1 MMLEGGERDEREKKK
16 NTQQKPEQ
24 HIRYMMCW
32 NCRPEIKRPF
42 DSLRLR
48 GADDSVSNKIRQQQK
63 KMPCTKLTD

>member
-1 MMLEGGERDEREKKK
+1 MLEGGERDEREKKK

-32 NCRPEIKRPF
+32 NCRPEIKLPF

-48 GADDSVSNKIRQQQK
+48 GADDSVSNKIKQQQK